1 MKRFL
6 HFIVA
11 LRSNKKPKY
20 EGKMI
25 ILQQIKKVIMSSG
38 LSKHQIKLIKSLSQK
53 KYRQQLGLFTVEGI
67 KGITEFL
74 NSDFELEILYTT
86 KSIFEA
92 PIDHIQDISE
102 VELKKISTLKNPNTA
117 LAIFKIP
124 MGQQP
129 SIKGLIV
136 ALDDVRDPGNLGT
149 IIRLCDW
156 YGVKDL
162 VCSTNTVDCYN
173 SKVVQATMGSL
184 TRVNVSYLN
193 LEVYLDSNSTQIFG
207 TFMNGENIYT
217 TDLPNEGI
225 VVLGNEAN
233 GISEA
238 IQSKVNRKLTIPQFG
253 KSNDTESL
261 NVANATA
268 IVLSEFMRRSIEK

>member
-1 MKRFL
+1 M
-6 HFIVA
+6 VT
-11 LRSNKKPKY
+11 
-20 EGKMI
+20 
-25 ILQQIKKVIMSSG
+25 
-38 LSKHQIKLIKSLSQK
+38 KHQIKLIKSLSQK

-74 NSDFELEILYTT
+74 NSDFQLESLYTT

-92 PIDHIQDISE
+92 PLDCVQNISE

-124 MGQQP
+124 MEQLP
-129 SIKGLIV
+129 SKKGLV
-136 ALDDVRDPGNLGT
+136 VVLDDVRDPGNLGT

-156 YGVKDL
+156 FGVQDL

-193 LEVYLDSNSTQIFG
+193 LEAYLDSNGTQIFG

-217 TDLPNEGI
+217 TDLPNKGI

-238 IQSKVNRKLTIPQFG
+238 SKAKINRQLTIPQFG
-253 KSNDTESL
+253 NTNAAESL

-268 IVLSEFMRRSIEK
+268 IVLSEFRRRSIEM